1 VTRVVLFDW
10 TAGGHRPIYVRRIVE
25 ALRTSAEVVLA
36 LPQTT
41 LDAVEDLDVE
51 TLTLGDARPPLGGR
65 LRRHGVLAAEAA
77 HFRDAARRGNRA
89 LHLYADH
96 VIMRLILERRFPART
111 SLLLYYPRA
120 HYRAAV
126 GTDLPLGDRAVAM
139 TKELAV
145 RVWRRR
151 PDAQTIF
158 TLDEA
163 AACGWASRGGATA
176 RWLPEPPV
184 PALPANERPLKR
196 DGCVVY
202 GALAA
207 RKGIGLLARAF
218 TLEPTSVRLVLA
230 GTPEKTYV
238 PELERHAMAMA
249 ASGVDVELSARTHS
263 ELEGLRVLASAS
275 CALLPYPRHAGM
287 SRVLLEACSV
297 GTPVVADNFGLL
309 GHLVRTHR
317 LGLTVDCAN
326 PHALR
331 DAALTLAD
339 PARSATYAENLEAFC
354 SRFSPQRFREAL
366 SSGLDLV

>member
-1 VTRVVLFDW
+1 M
-10 TAGGHRPIYVRRIVE
+10 A
-25 ALRTSAEVVLA
+25 
-36 LPQTT
+36 
-41 LDAVEDLDVE
+41 
-51 TLTLGDARPPLGGR
+51 
-65 LRRHGVLAAEAA
+65 
-77 HFRDAARRGNRA
+77 
-89 LHLYADH
+89 
-96 VIMRLILERRFPART
+96 
-111 SLLLYYPRA
+111 
-120 HYRAAV
+120 
-126 GTDLPLGDRAVAM
+126 
-139 TKELAV
+139 KELAV

-151 PDAQTIF
+151 PDAQTVF

-163 AACGWASRGGATA
+163 AACGWASRGGAPA

-184 PALPANERPLKR
+184 PELPATERPPKR
-196 DGCVVY
+196 SGCAVY

-218 TLEPTSVRLVLA
+218 TLEPTSVSLVLA
-230 GTPEKTYV
+230 GTPEQAYV
-238 PELERHAMAMA
+238 PELESHAMAMA
-249 ASGVDVELSARTHS
+249 ASGVDVELRARTHS
-263 ELEGLRVLASAS
+263 ELEGLRVLASAN

-331 DAALTLAD
+331 DAALILAD
-339 PARSATYAENLEAFC
+339 PARSATYAEPLKAFC

-366 SSGLDLV
+366 SSGLDLA